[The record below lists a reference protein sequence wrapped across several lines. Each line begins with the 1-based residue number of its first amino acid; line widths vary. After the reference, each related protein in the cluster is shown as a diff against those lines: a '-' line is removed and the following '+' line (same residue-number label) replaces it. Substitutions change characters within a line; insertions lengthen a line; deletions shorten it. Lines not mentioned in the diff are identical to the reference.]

1 MPRTHLLM
9 MLGSH
14 LLLMMLRAHLLLM
27 MLHLLI
33 HRMLIHRMLPVSRT
47 AVFSHLVVVYFSL
60 VALEILLIAVKI
72 FIPVPVVVGRVFVPV
87 FFASHSCSLGMM
99 FSARVST
106 CLFTFSCTGS
116 SCGSNTLRAFAL
128 PVALIK

>member
-1 MPRTHLLM
+1 
-9 MLGSH
+9 MLRGH

-33 HRMLIHRMLPVSRT
+33 HRMLSVTST
-47 AVFSHLVVVYFSL
+47 AVFSHLVVCLRL

-87 FFASHSCSLGMM
+87 FFTSHPCALGML
-99 FSARVST
+99 FSGRIST
-106 CLFTFSCTGS
+106 FFNFPRTGFSCGT
-116 SCGSNTLRAFAL
+116 NTLCAFAVL
-128 PVALIK
+128 ALIK